1 MWEDQW
7 KEMLK
12 LVLSSKLLVKKEE
25 KRNRDFQE
33 IISHSFTLN
42 DPIDRLISDKLRA
55 MNIFQCVGHFL
66 WITQGNFNLNS
77 IRYYQPRA
85 EKHSSD
91 KVKMIGAY
99 GPRLF
104 GVHHLNQIGHVKDV
118 LDKDSTK
125 RKAVASIYLPQF
137 DQHEKSDE
145 IPCTLNLQYLIRNN
159 ELHAVTYMRSQDA
172 FNVLPYDVFLF
183 TMLQE
188 YLTAL
193 LSPKFDDLKVG
204 CYHHFSGSFHVYSK
218 NKEFA
223 EKCLDTKPEINEQME
238 PMPFEDAEI
247 ELRNLNK
254 FETLLRNTVVAY
266 KERSTKINFDFYFKM
281 IEESFHYDYWKQLA
295 LILLYFGALNT
306 KDDST
311 LTTVMGKL
319 HPFYRYYVKLHVEKS
334 H

>member
-1 MWEDQW
+1 
-7 KEMLK
+7 MLNP
-12 LVLSSKLLVKKEE
+12 VLSSLLLVKKAEE
-25 KRNRDFQE
+25 RDRDFQE
-33 IISHSFTLN
+33 IISHSFTLKN
-42 DPIDRLISDKLRA
+42 PRDRLISDKLRA

-85 EKHSSD
+85 EQHSSD

-104 GVHHLNQIGHVKDV
+104 GVHHLNQIEHVKEV

-145 IPCTLNLQYLIRNN
+145 IPCTLNLQYLIRND

-204 CYHHFSGSFHVYSK
+204 QYHHHSGSFHVYTK
-218 NKEFA
+218 NKESA
-223 EKCLDTKPEINEQME
+223 EKCISVKPIINEHME
-238 PMPFEDAEI
+238 PMPFEDAEL

-254 FETLLRNTVVAY
+254 FETLLRNTIVAY
-266 KERSTKINFDFYFKM
+266 KERNTKVEFDFYFKM

-295 LILLYFGALNT
+295 LILLFFGALNVNDEPT
-306 KDDST
+306 QR
-311 LTTVMGKL
+311 TVIGKL
-319 HPFYRYYVKLHVEKS
+319 NSFYQYYIKLHVEKS